1 MQLGNTI
8 KRLRTQKGITQERF
22 AQDVG
27 VSVQT
32 VSRWE
37 NDVNVP
43 DLSMLPILASYFK
56 VTTDFL
62 LGVKGEPSMAKLIK
76 TVETFEVSTRAEA
89 EKMVNDFKNASFP
102 KLTSSSIL
110 EKDGVTILEV
120 TKEFGVELDAMKFDR

>member
-1 MQLGNTI
+1 
-8 KRLRTQKGITQERF
+8 
-22 AQDVG
+22 
-27 VSVQT
+27 
-32 VSRWE
+32 
-37 NDVNVP
+37 
-43 DLSMLPILASYFK
+43 
-56 VTTDFL
+56 
-62 LGVKGEPSMAKLIK
+62 MAKLIK